1 MSSLNSSKIK
11 TSKNLKSTKNESKE
25 AEDILK
31 KGVENIYQS
40 FNLIHK
46 NYKEQISNL
55 EKNVNNLSEKLETL
69 KREIEMIQRE
79 NKYYKE
85 KNQKLKNEITK
96 MNKIVNKIKGKLTDE
111 EKINEIIKC
120 DSLKNFNL
128 TKFDNKNNNKFKNNG
143 LYLYNNHNNMK
154 KNEKNKMIH
163 FDIDAYDNNNDGSYE
178 KIINEDNNYYIKNK
192 NYINGKND
200 SFEELQL
207 DINNNKYSEDQRKYR
222 FPEQFPYKY
231 RTTCISK
238 EDIIKKKN
246 NYMDKSEED
255 LPRDSPNFK
264 SKTNKNRSY
273 SSNKYI
279 DEKKENKK
287 VIEDCEINNDDLNVK
302 KINNIF
308 NNYTNANNCNKNKK
322 KLEHKICLTY
332 DNLFNNKAKEIKK
345 KKYPCNTFR
354 GKIFNQ
360 NSFENKKKD
369 EITFFLN
376 KCNIIL
382 DKEAADKV
390 VKIFHEYKEG
400 LITDKGLTLNIHKYI
415 GNFNELI
422 ELFNKI
428 FIKLL

>member
-178 KIINEDNNYYIKNK
+178 KIINEDNNYYIILMERMIHSKNC
-192 NYINGKND
+192 NQILIIINILK
-200 SFEELQL
+200 
-207 DINNNKYSEDQRKYR
+207 I
-222 FPEQFPYKY
+222 
-231 RTTCISK
+231 
-238 EDIIKKKN
+238 
-246 NYMDKSEED
+246 
-255 LPRDSPNFK
+255 
-264 SKTNKNRSY
+264 
-273 SSNKYI
+273 
-279 DEKKENKK
+279 KEN
-287 VIEDCEINNDDLNVK
+287 IDFQNNFLINTERLAFQK
-302 KINNIF
+302 KI
-308 NNYTNANNCNKNKK
+308 
-322 KLEHKICLTY
+322 
-332 DNLFNNKAKEIKK
+332 
-345 KKYPCNTFR
+345 
-354 GKIFNQ
+354 
-360 NSFENKKKD
+360 
-369 EITFFLN
+369 
-376 KCNIIL
+376 
-382 DKEAADKV
+382 
-390 VKIFHEYKEG
+390 
-400 LITDKGLTLNIHKYI
+400 
-415 GNFNELI
+415 
-422 ELFNKI
+422 
-428 FIKLL
+428 

>member
-1 MSSLNSSKIK
+1 M
-11 TSKNLKSTKNESKE
+11 T
-25 AEDILK
+25 
-31 KGVENIYQS
+31 
-40 FNLIHK
+40 
-46 NYKEQISNL
+46 
-55 EKNVNNLSEKLETL
+55 
-69 KREIEMIQRE
+69 
-79 NKYYKE
+79 
-85 KNQKLKNEITK
+85 
-96 MNKIVNKIKGKLTDE
+96 KIVNKIKGKLTDE

-222 FPEQFPYKY
+222 FPEH
-231 RTTCISK
+231 
-238 EDIIKKKN
+238 
-246 NYMDKSEED
+246 
-255 LPRDSPNFK
+255 
-264 SKTNKNRSY
+264 